1 MVSTLD
7 YCEPGKTVLDFIME
21 QINRKF
27 NQERIKS
34 MGNAIV
40 TLKKGQGRT
49 IKSGG
54 MWVYGNEIESVMGS
68 FENGDL
74 VEVHDF
80 DGYPMGTGF

>member
-54 MWVYGNEIESVMGS
+54 MWVYGNEIGMMVQDIEKPQV
-68 FENGDL
+68 
-74 VEVHDF
+74 
-80 DGYPMGTGF
+80 